1 MIQTLVPEFHY
12 KHAESYVALI
22 EDLVKVD
29 HKTLSCQETMF
40 TWSNPIMVMCLNVDI
55 LYKLKD

>member
-1 MIQTLVPEFHY
+1 
-12 KHAESYVALI
+12 LI

-40 TWSNPIMVMCLNVDI
+40 TWSNPIMVLCLNVDI